1 MQWCQDPMPL
11 TLPLHRRLMATST
24 STSITMSTRRLL
36 LPRARPTST
45 RSTRSTTMLLLPLP
59 TPPTHLTHLTHLTPQ
74 RSHLRAC
81 TRPTRTRPPI
91 WRVTVDSPSTK
102 SSPQRRY
109 CHHSLTHSPTLEPTT
124 VRAQDYVQDL
134 EGIVNGF
141 LLPLREAEVPDL
153 PILFSNIELL
163 LSVHQNIVKNFE
175 ARIGA
180 EVCDSAV
187 DIGDIF
193 IEMVRR
199 LSRVQQERLDHVAL
213 TVTVRLRAM
222 AAFLFAGQQSPL
234 LRSIL
239 LQLCPRHRRTHQ
251 AQQECHLQR

>member
-109 CHHSLTHSPTLEPTT
+109 CHHSHTLADSRNDRTNYCART
-124 VRAQDYVQDL
+124 GLRAR
-134 EGIVNGF
+134 
-141 LLPLREAEVPDL
+141 P
-153 PILFSNIELL
+153 
-163 LSVHQNIVKNFE
+163 
-175 ARIGA
+175 
-180 EVCDSAV
+180 
-187 DIGDIF
+187 
-193 IEMVRR
+193 RR
-199 LSRVQQERLDHVAL
+199 HRERLLVAIARGRGAGPADSL
-213 TVTVRLRAM
+213 QQHRA
-222 AAFLFAGQQSPL
+222 AAVSSPKH
-234 LRSIL
+234 
-239 LQLCPRHRRTHQ
+239 C
-251 AQQECHLQR
+251 QEL